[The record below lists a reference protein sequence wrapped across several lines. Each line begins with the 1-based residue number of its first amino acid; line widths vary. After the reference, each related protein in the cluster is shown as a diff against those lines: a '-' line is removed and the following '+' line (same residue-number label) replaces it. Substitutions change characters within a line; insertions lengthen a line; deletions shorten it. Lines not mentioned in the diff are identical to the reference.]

1 MSGFFPPNGIF
12 LGTDLRIHL
21 ADEHILLLVYFNL
34 FFFFLT
40 HSCLKDFYHRVQR
53 GWYSQNEV
61 GACYSEVSLLSSDK
75 INSCSG
81 DMLNCGVCVVL
92 LSS

>member
-34 FFFFLT
+34 FFFFLPT
-40 HSCLKDFYHRVQR
+40 PVLRISITEYSVGGIHRMK
-53 GWYSQNEV
+53 
-61 GACYSEVSLLSSDK
+61 SERVTAKCRCFPVIKL
-75 INSCSG
+75 IA
-81 DMLNCGVCVVL
+81 VVVIC
-92 LSS
+92 